1 MKPKPIYDIE
11 SVTREHCRNDYIRWI
26 DLLAKE
32 SLALL
37 PKHNLIPDTDRLLE
51 DFNVAFD
58 FGINAMCRV
67 DDTAAILSKIEP
79 YVKRFLGVARLIDK
93 EMEANSSSSIDPR
106 VVEKYSFEEKQYE
119 KLNELENLQKE
130 YLAHPNDESMQRFQA
145 IARSF
150 RFLEFNLQDPNTIT
164 NALNVSRKWIEMEE
178 YFEGEHFESNYE
190 SPSSWVDPSSIS
202 SNLEFVFPCKAL
214 SAFVKARY
222 MLDFTPNVSLEGI
235 AILAGVSR
243 RTVTNAIN
251 SNDPDNFIELAS
263 EYSKQ
268 NSFFGACDYI
278 VDSNDAREWLCKRYR
293 FIETIEKDSPVTNTR
308 HRSPSNLVESNSNET
323 MYTVPQAK
331 DGSLFSPS
339 CSSRNG
345 FTIGPKG
352 SEFQVSDF
360 EEALESLSRMKKPYW
375 RRRNNKGRLGIV
387 TGVTWVNV
395 PKSEL

>member
-1 MKPKPIYDIE
+1 
-11 SVTREHCRNDYIRWI
+11 
-26 DLLAKE
+26 
-32 SLALL
+32 
-37 PKHNLIPDTDRLLE
+37 
-51 DFNVAFD
+51 
-58 FGINAMCRV
+58 
-67 DDTAAILSKIEP
+67 
-79 YVKRFLGVARLIDK
+79 
-93 EMEANSSSSIDPR
+93 
-106 VVEKYSFEEKQYE
+106 
-119 KLNELENLQKE
+119 
-130 YLAHPNDESMQRFQA
+130 
-145 IARSF
+145 
-150 RFLEFNLQDPNTIT
+150 
-164 NALNVSRKWIEMEE
+164 MEE
-178 YFEGEHFESNYE
+178 YFDGEHFESNYE

-360 EEALESLSRMKKPYW
+360 EEALESLSRMKKP
-375 RRRNNKGRLGIV
+375 
-387 TGVTWVNV
+387 
-395 PKSEL
+395 